1 MRFLATR
8 DGKLVQAIPTPE
20 GAQNIT
26 GLCFFDG
33 DGSSYNGVTAT
44 AKKLFPTDGTDIIS
58 DYHQTVADELG
69 YSYFKFNPL
78 MTASD
83 VALLSQDPASIPYSG
98 SNTLVSPRFQTGR
111 AVAPMGLAPNS
122 VALLSVNP
130 NTNAPGAIVTDV
142 IDISADYPTGTS
154 SFLFHWKT
162 VRFLTTPD
170 VIQYGGS
177 NEPITES
184 VVDLDS
190 SGTYDGESVTIPPTS
205 FKVALLAEDGSWVSW
220 LDKGVQCEVCSPI
233 TKFRLGF
240 FNWIGRK
247 AHLISY
253 SVFY

>member
-1 MRFLATR
+1 
-8 DGKLVQAIPTPE
+8 
-20 GAQNIT
+20 
-26 GLCFFDG
+26 
-33 DGSSYNGVTAT
+33 
-44 AKKLFPTDGTDIIS
+44 
-58 DYHQTVADELG
+58 
-69 YSYFKFNPL
+69 
-78 MTASD
+78 
-83 VALLSQDPASIPYSG
+83 
-98 SNTLVSPRFQTGR
+98 
-111 AVAPMGLAPNS
+111 MGLAPNS
-122 VALLSVNP
+122 VALLPVNP

-142 IDISADYPTGTS
+142 IDISSDYPTGTS

-177 NEPITES
+177 NDPITES

-190 SGTYDGESVTIPPTS
+190 SGTYDGESVAIPSTS